1 MKYYKNIIIIKI
13 IFRIFVKS
21 KKENIMASIVVDVDS
36 NNDIEKLVSSFY
48 MFKGVKRVSLEED
61 LYYPKLD
68 ESLQQLQNGEHS
80 KEFSDINDLINE
92 LNV

>member
-1 MKYYKNIIIIKI
+1 
-13 IFRIFVKS
+13 
-21 KKENIMASIVVDVDS
+21 MASIIIDVD
-36 NNDIEKLVSSFY
+36 NNSDIEKLIPSFY

-68 ESLQQLQNGEHS
+68 ESLKQLKDGEHS
-80 KEFSDINDLINE
+80 KQFSDINDLIDE